1 MKSSPRRHRSYW
13 AFIGHRLSG
22 VALALFLP
30 MHFLVLGLALEGA
43 AEFDRFLVLAEMPL
57 VKAAE
62 WGLVVLLSIHLFF
75 GLRLLALELCR
86 GAMARARAGS
96 PAGSARRS
104 SRAAHFCW
112 ELSRC
117 ISNATARTS

>member
-1 MKSSPRRHRSYW
+1 MKGSPRRHLSYW

-43 AEFDRFLVLAEMPL
+43 AELDRFLVLAEMPV

-75 GLRLLALELCR
+75 GLRLLALELLPWR
-86 GAMARARAGS
+86 DGAREGWITAGL
-96 PAGSARRS
+96 G
-104 SRAAHFCW
+104 AAIVTGGAF
-112 ELSRC
+112 LLG
-117 ISNATARTS
+117 AF